1 MKMPETLTKLGH
13 ALFGFTSTLAVTV
26 NPILPPTS
34 AALFVIYELD
44 EEWCLSDEAYE
55 EIREY
60 LYGVSAALGYLLV
73 TSVTGVL
80 PWL

>member
-1 MKMPETLTKLGH
+1 MKIPETLTKIGH
-13 ALFGFTSTLAVTV
+13 ALFGFTSTIAVVV

-34 AALFVIYELD
+34 AALFVLYELD
-44 EEWCLSDEAYE
+44 EEWRLSDEAYE

-73 TSVTGVL
+73 TSGVL

>member
-1 MKMPETLTKLGH
+1 MNIPEPLTQIGH
-13 ALFGFTSTLAVTV
+13 VLFGFISTLAVLTH
-26 NPILPPTS
+26 PILPVIS
-34 AALFVIYELD
+34 AALFVLYELD

-60 LYGVSAALGYLLV
+60 LYGVTAALGYLLV
-73 TSVTGVL
+73 TSVRVVL

>member
-1 MKMPETLTKLGH
+1 MPETLTKLGH
-13 ALFGFTSTLAVTV
+13 ALFGFTSTLAALV
-26 NPILPPTS
+26 NPVLPPIS
-34 AALFVIYELD
+34 AALFVVYELD

-60 LYGVSAALGYLLV
+60 LYGVAAALGYLLV
-73 TSVTGVL
+73 TSVRVVL